1 MAKKAIKR
9 SPVRAHKRTTRS
21 ARKRNYSKVSKFS
34 TPSRNKDTRKSSPN
48 KKSKSKKRRSSTRK
62 KKSVSPPQRAT
73 TRGAKSKSNNK
84 RVLSRERRTKTLS
97 VRRTRSARKRV
108 VSKDIVSIKKSPKN
122 SIIVGSKKRSRS
134 ESTKSKWTK
143 LSSESKSSK
152 AKTKKKQTPMLE
164 KFNKIDLTAT
174 KDSASRKGSKKPD
187 KKWKKNQPGSS
198 SKKFSRKTS
207 AVKHSEKTPSKKTTV
222 MIQPISKEN
231 SKAAVKRKIQS
242 PRSGKRKRKRQNQ
255 TKPGGSLKNVKNRNP
270 KSTRGVAVSKLIDLT
285 EAEVMIDLTKTPE
298 VNVQTQKAPQTR
310 GELTIDSLKESGDA
324 KQTVLATLLDE
335 ESVLASP
342 VELKQPDRSPKV
354 SPLSDICSPICSVA
368 QVNVANNCPVNA
380 STPKGYGNI
389 QKVNTTHPR
398 LRRLDKQR
406 SSGDTRS
413 TSQEFTVKSR
423 IQEGKATTSGNVG
436 FRPSLSALA
445 GFWRRNGRLQKSS
458 SVSSAAS
465 TSEDTVDALRHIRER
480 ENRIRRSKAQKR
492 AIHRSG
498 RMLSNKRTMSRSH
511 SGFQKKTRS
520 GSWSNDPKIIKVKTG
535 GLLISPLNFKTS
547 STKRTLSS
555 RRKSGSLRI
564 TPSAKSI
571 AKSIGF
577 SPNKRQGPHSQ
588 DSDQEAHVADE
599 KCGSPSPCLL
609 PTLGSDR

>member
-1 MAKKAIKR
+1 
-9 SPVRAHKRTTRS
+9 VRAQKRTTRS

-48 KKSKSKKRRSSTRK
+48 KKSKSKTRRSSTRK
-62 KKSVSPPQRAT
+62 KKSVSPPQRAR
-73 TRGAKSKSNNK
+73 TRGAKSKSSNK
-84 RVLSRERRTKTLS
+84 KVLSRERRTKTKS
-97 VRRTRSARKRV
+97 VRRTRSARKQV
-108 VSKDIVSIKKSPKN
+108 VSKDIVSNKKSPKN
-122 SIIVGSKKRSRS
+122 SIIVGSKKKSRS
-134 ESTKSKWTK
+134 VSTKSKWTK

-152 AKTKKKQTPMLE
+152 TKSKKKQTPMLE
-164 KFNKIDLTAT
+164 KFHRIVLTAT
-174 KDSASRKGSKKPD
+174 KGSASRKGSKTPD
-187 KKWKKNQPGSS
+187 EMWKKNQPGSS
-198 SKKFSRKTS
+198 TKKFSFKTS
-207 AVKHSEKTPSKKTTV
+207 AVKHSEKTPSKKTAV
-222 MIQPISKEN
+222 MIQPSSKEN
-231 SKAAVKRKIQS
+231 SKAAVKRKIHGS
-242 PRSGKRKRKRQNQ
+242 RSGKRKRKRQNH
-255 TKPGGSLKNVKNRNP
+255 TKPGGSLKNVKNQNP
-270 KSTRGVAVSKLIDLT
+270 RSTRGVKVSKLIDLT
-285 EAEVMIDLTKTPE
+285 QAEVMIDLTKTPE
-298 VNVQTQKAPQTR
+298 VNVQTQKAPQTG
-310 GELTIDSLKESGDA
+310 GERTIDSRKESENA
-324 KQTVLATLLDE
+324 KQKVLPTLLDE
-335 ESVLASP
+335 DSVLASP
-342 VELKQPDRSPKV
+342 VELKQPDSSPKV
-354 SPLSDICSPICSVA
+354 SSLSDICSPICSVT
-368 QVNVANNCPVNA
+368 QVDVANNYPVNA
-380 STPKGYGNI
+380 STPKGYGDI

-398 LRRLDKQR
+398 LRRIDTRR

-445 GFWRRNGRLQKSS
+445 GFWRRNGRLKKSS
-458 SVSSAAS
+458 SVSSTAS
-465 TSEDTVDALRHIRER
+465 TSDDTVDALRHIRER

-520 GSWSNDPKIIKVKTG
+520 GSWSNDPKMVVKTG

-555 RRKSGSLRI
+555 RRKSGSMRI

-588 DSDQEAHVADE
+588 DSDQETQVADE

>member
-1 MAKKAIKR
+1 MAKKAIRR
-9 SPVRAHKRTTRS
+9 SPVRAQKRTTRG

-73 TRGAKSKSNNK
+73 TRGAKSKSNNR
-84 RVLSRERRTKTLS
+84 RVQSRERRTKTKS
-97 VRRTRSARKRV
+97 VRRTRSARKQV
-108 VSKDIVSIKKSPKN
+108 VSKDIVSKKKSPKN
-122 SIIVGSKKRSRS
+122 SIIVGSKKKSRS
-134 ESTKSKWTK
+134 ASTKSKWTK

-152 AKTKKKQTPMLE
+152 AKSKKKQTPMLA
-164 KFNKIDLTAT
+164 KFDRIVLTAT
-174 KDSASRKGSKKPD
+174 KDSALRKGSKMPD
-187 KKWKKNQPGSS
+187 EMWKKNQPGSS
-198 SKKFSRKTS
+198 SKKVSRKTS
-207 AVKHSEKTPSKKTTV
+207 AVKHSKKTPSKKPAV
-222 MIQPISKEN
+222 MIQPSSKEN
-231 SKAAVKRKIQS
+231 SKAAVKRKIPDS
-242 PRSGKRKRKRQNQ
+242 RSGKRKRKRQNQ

-285 EAEVMIDLTKTPE
+285 QAGEMIDLTKTPE

-310 GELTIDSLKESGDA
+310 GELTIDTLKESENTEQKVVA
-324 KQTVLATLLDE
+324 PLLDE
-335 ESVLASP
+335 DSVLASP
-342 VELKQPDRSPKV
+342 VELKQPDSSPKV
-354 SPLSDICSPICSVA
+354 SSLSDICSPICSVT
-368 QVNVANNCPVNA
+368 QENVANNCPVNA

-389 QKVNTTHPR
+389 QKVHTTHPR
-398 LRRLDKQR
+398 LRRLENHR

-423 IQEGKATTSGNVG
+423 IQQGKATTSGNVG

-445 GFWRRNGRLQKSS
+445 GFWRRNGRLKKSS
-458 SVSSAAS
+458 SVSSTAS
-465 TSEDTVDALRHIRER
+465 TSDDTVDALRHIRER

-498 RMLSNKRTMSRSH
+498 RMLSNKRTLSRSH

-520 GSWSNDPKIIKVKTG
+520 GSWSNDPKMVVKTG

-577 SPNKRQGPHSQ
+577 SPNKRQGPHSL
-588 DSDQEAHVADE
+588 DSDQETQVADE